1 MITDSEI
8 ESNNDIENMD
18 DENIN
23 NTSKFAISLIKRN
36 HETEYATIDKIL
48 FVCAALSNLYLPL
61 VT

>member
-1 MITDSEI
+1 MKTFKILQATLP
-8 ESNNDIENMD
+8 
-18 DENIN
+18 
-23 NTSKFAISLIKRN
+23 ISLIKRN